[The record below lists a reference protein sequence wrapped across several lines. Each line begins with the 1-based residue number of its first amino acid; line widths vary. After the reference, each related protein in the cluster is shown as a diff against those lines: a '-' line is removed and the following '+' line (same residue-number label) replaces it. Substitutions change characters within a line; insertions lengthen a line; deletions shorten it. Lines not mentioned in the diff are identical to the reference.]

1 MQNMTQQ
8 QRKKELSKLIEMK
21 PPEWLTSEVYEEY
34 NKKREHLQST
44 FEPKKSLTSIFTGLE
59 SSEWSKNL
67 TWNSRNFQFSPKVL
81 VNMWSKDNIV
91 SDPTSGQDPKTY
103 SKVNLKRASNHAARQ
118 WGWTPVFNSEEKSH
132 TKSHSQWI
140 EYGTFNMIKY
150 PNGRTILE
158 PCNVE
163 HRLWGL
169 IAFPLDLITLE
180 YREDLWYYNDEL
192 EPVYDS
198 KTNMMVN
205 RMKVNGMYL
214 SDIVANAEKQGCHV
228 TQEEIL
234 ETHFYANK
242 FNFSILPFYDK
253 EKCEGYFREVN
264 ESASKTDAQMFHS
277 YSEPMMSW
285 AKRFSSPKCVNFTP
299 MGASY
304 HPLYEFLSDSDLVK
318 LEGLMI
324 TFMIANF
331 IDEGCEAIT
340 HTDKNIISHYN
351 KTSGYQNKSKDP
363 KFYSQIK
370 GTLDFLYSLFS
381 KLESPNLSRQLIQ
394 HTLLVNK
401 YLKQNNRLIYDEVQ
415 FMKKFTK
422 WFSDEQ
428 TVKGDLTEFGRWVR
442 GSGAAYGREAERYI
456 KTTFLKEL
464 RDDNHLQ
471 EIGIVSFSNGLKRI
485 FTEEVIK
492 DSIAEH
498 SNKDIDGSEMYVKPV
513 GGHVISH
520 FELIRMTDEERNQA
534 FKEEGI
540 GDKFDF
546 DKNCRAMSAY
556 HNNRMGVLRLSQYM
570 KIINES
576 DLVVSEARKLAYD
589 RIKSKVITMAA

>member
-1 MQNMTQQ
+1 
-8 QRKKELSKLIEMK
+8 
-21 PPEWLTSEVYEEY
+21 
-34 NKKREHLQST
+34 
-44 FEPKKSLTSIFTGLE
+44 
-59 SSEWSKNL
+59 
-67 TWNSRNFQFSPKVL
+67 
-81 VNMWSKDNIV
+81 
-91 SDPTSGQDPKTY
+91 
-103 SKVNLKRASNHAARQ
+103 
-118 WGWTPVFNSEEKSH
+118 
-132 TKSHSQWI
+132 
-140 EYGTFNMIKY
+140 
-150 PNGRTILE
+150 
-158 PCNVE
+158 
-163 HRLWGL
+163 
-169 IAFPLDLITLE
+169 
-180 YREDLWYYNDEL
+180 
-192 EPVYDS
+192 
-198 KTNMMVN
+198 
-205 RMKVNGMYL
+205 
-214 SDIVANAEKQGCHV
+214 
-228 TQEEIL
+228 
-234 ETHFYANK
+234 
-242 FNFSILPFYDK
+242 
-253 EKCEGYFREVN
+253 
-264 ESASKTDAQMFHS
+264 
-277 YSEPMMSW
+277 
-285 AKRFSSPKCVNFTP
+285 
-299 MGASY
+299 
-304 HPLYEFLSDSDLVK
+304 
-318 LEGLMI
+318 
-324 TFMIANF
+324 
-331 IDEGCEAIT
+331 AIT

-546 DKNCRAMSAY
+546 DKNCRA
-556 HNNRMGVLRLSQYM
+556 
-570 KIINES
+570 
-576 DLVVSEARKLAYD
+576 
-589 RIKSKVITMAA
+589 